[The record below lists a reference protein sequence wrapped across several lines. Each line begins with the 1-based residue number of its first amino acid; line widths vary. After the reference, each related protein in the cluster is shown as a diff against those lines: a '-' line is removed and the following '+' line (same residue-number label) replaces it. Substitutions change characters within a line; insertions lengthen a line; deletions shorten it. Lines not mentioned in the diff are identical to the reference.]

1 MAAAGEWALRSGW
14 AALVAAPRRAAA
26 RWGKDS
32 AGGAAWPGG
41 YPVRA
46 YAEASRPAR
55 WVVVAQRG
63 CAVAVLADLG
73 PGDLVGAG
81 VRGPRWECR
90 VA

>member
-1 MAAAGEWALRSGW
+1 MAPAEGEWALRSGW

-26 RWGKDS
+26 RGKDS
-32 AGGAAWPGG
+32 AVRAAWPGG

-46 YAEASRPAR
+46 YAEASPPAR
-55 WVVVAQRG
+55 WVVVARRG

-73 PGDLVGAG
+73 PGDLVGAE